1 MNEED
6 AAESRRQQWTVM
18 VVNISCS
25 VWGYYSVPSIKQFF
39 IKSRDVL
46 RHLQTLHHAH
56 AVEHARKQ
64 TQTLQVQVD
73 AKHGRCNGLMGAL
86 SLVPVNSR

>member
-25 VWGYYSVPSIKQFF
+25 VWCYYSVPSIKQFF
-39 IKSRDVL
+39 IKES
-46 RHLQTLHHAH
+46 
-56 AVEHARKQ
+56 
-64 TQTLQVQVD
+64 
-73 AKHGRCNGLMGAL
+73 
-86 SLVPVNSR
+86 S